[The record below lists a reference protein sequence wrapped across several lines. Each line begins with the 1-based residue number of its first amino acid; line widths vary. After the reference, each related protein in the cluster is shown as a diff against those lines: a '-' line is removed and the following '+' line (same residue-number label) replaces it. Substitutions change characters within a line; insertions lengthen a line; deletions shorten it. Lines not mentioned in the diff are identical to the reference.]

1 MFKTLSFSFENDFQ
15 RLQVELDVFNGAIH
29 YRVPESKNV
38 DFVQKNEKWNVYE
51 GDFQK
56 WAAAFG
62 SLDIGNW
69 NETSKS
75 AKSTNKTSKNCNIF
89 PESEV
94 KWSLSIRQSQDDSD
108 PMEVAGKGSDSYPVN
123 FTDLLE
129 LLKQILNLP
138 VLLLE
143 L

>member
-15 RLQVELDVFNGAIH
+15 RFLIELDVSNGAIR
-29 YRVPESKNV
+29 YRIPESENV
-38 DFVQKNEKWNVYE
+38 DFVQKSEKWDVYK

-56 WAAAFG
+56 WMDTFE

-69 NETSKS
+69 CETSKS
-75 AKSTNKTSKNCNIF
+75 ANTTSKVCNIF

-94 KWSLSIRQSQDDSD
+94 KWSLSIQQLQQSQDDNLTAAVS
-108 PMEVAGKGSDSYPVN
+108 GSGSDSYPVN

>member
-1 MFKTLSFSFENDFQ
+1 MFKNLSFSFENDFQ
-15 RLQVELDVFNGAIH
+15 RLQVELDVSNGAIR

-56 WAAAFG
+56 WAATFE
-62 SLDIGNW
+62 SLGIGNW

-75 AKSTNKTSKNCNIF
+75 ANETSKTQGIF

-108 PMEVAGKGSDSYPVN
+108 LMEVSGKGSDSYPVN

-138 VLLLE
+138 VFLLE

>member
-1 MFKTLSFSFENDFQ
+1 MFKTLSFSFENGFQ
-15 RLQVELDVFNGAIH
+15 RLQVELDVSNGAIH

-51 GDFQK
+51 GDFQT

-69 NETSKS
+69 NETSE
-75 AKSTNKTSKNCNIF
+75 STNETSKTHDIF